1 MDIPEEGNKSG
12 VSNTGNLYYCYMGLF
27 GDETGELETE
37 LNMIEEQVTTLES
50 HLNAVD
56 AALQDVVD
64 NYQSV
69 LTDEMS
75 YQEHELDRLRE
86 IIRRERLEE
95 DDVDEIKRR
104 LRKLEQ
110 KFSAKQN
117 EKEVNLEQVL
127 YAFKYIR
134 RSIKDSKEEIGEL
147 ENRIDDLENEFY
159 MYRNNKE
166 YDFEKKLDER
176 DYYED
181 KKDVENEL
189 ARLRASMNALADA
202 MDEKDKIKVE

>member
-1 MDIPEEGNKSG
+1 
-12 VSNTGNLYYCYMGLF
+12 MGLF
-27 GDETGELETE
+27 SDETGELETE

-104 LRKLEQ
+104 LQKLER